1 MQDTEL
7 FALVDNMFKK
17 EAIYVETRDSSAFHA
32 YAIAANRL
40 LSGLLSG
47 YRVFVTAFPHGKN
60 LSH

>member
-17 EAIYVETRDSSAFHA
+17 EAVYVETRDSSAFHA

-40 LSGLLSG
+40 RSYMEHI
-47 YRVFVTAFPHGKN
+47 YRMKMHNPLAMNPA
-60 LSH
+60 SY